1 MDKQEREFILNKG
14 YLLGIILI
22 LFPVTDFM
30 FGFNMSNTNY
40 FLIFGLLW
48 FVVYSYLI
56 IKWTK
61 VVSTYYEYFPFK
73 ESFRTLFLISALAF
87 SILTVGKTLLW
98 TVSFP
103 EKYIEI
109 NEKRELGF
117 YSLQKTVIDDAYQN
131 GTFSDDQYDE
141 QLQVLNGNKTLLK
154 DKWRVIRSEGLG
166 LTYFLQVLITVLFFI
181 SIYCAILALILRRKE
196 PIVKTN

>member
-154 DKWRVIRSEGLG
+154 DKWRVIRTEGLG